1 MGGCRGA
8 SSSEHVPRRS
18 LHSPL
23 PGVGPSTAAGRTA
36 RGTVHAHTLGG
47 RAGGEA
53 DVTVGMGTMDA
64 RTSLSLNSSLK
75 NLVNRRRKHFHRQD
89 GLFGKEVRYLP
100 IFIQ

>member
-1 MGGCRGA
+1 MPGCIFIRARATEESALPTPRCRTQCSCWPHRQRDGA
-8 SSSEHVPRRS
+8 
-18 LHSPL
+18 
-23 PGVGPSTAAGRTA
+23 
-36 RGTVHAHTLGG
+36 AHTLGG